1 MQPRRRLPLR
11 GSRNG
16 IPRGCRQRLTFR
28 SGTAACKVRGRTTM
42 AVFRDVTGRR
52 GAAVKLASVMGGI
65 AATAALGVFLVSVF
79 PAPWTRRG
87 TVAPEPAPPPRAGVT
102 APSRPLEARA
112 REAEYRKEE
121 QRLRAL
127 LAQAQAAQHR
137 RRAAPSSEPV
147 LAAFVVNWDPAS
159 LRSLQQHADQLTHV
173 MPE

>member
-1 MQPRRRLPLR
+1 
-11 GSRNG
+11 
-16 IPRGCRQRLTFR
+16 
-28 SGTAACKVRGRTTM
+28 M

-52 GAAVKLASVMGGI
+52 GTAVKLASVVGGVV
-65 AATAALGVFLVSVF
+65 ATAALGVFLVSVF

-87 TVAPEPAPPPRAGVT
+87 TIAPEPAPPPRAGAA
-102 APSRPLEARA
+102 APSRPLESQA

-137 RRAAPSSEPV
+137 RRATPSSEPV

-159 LRSLQQHADQLTHV
+159 LRSLPQHADQLTHV
-173 MPE
+173 MPEWTGCRRMGNSWSRRTAGSCRSPKGSRS